1 MKTGNSKRFVE
12 GKDVHRWELAY
23 RDLWLD
29 YRKNELYGPRF
40 EELFE
45 TDKILVRKISDKGHR
60 VAATYDNNGFY
71 TDDGCVIAAL
81 FTSLENNLTEET
93 YFDYDVTKLE
103 YDLKFVLSQL
113 ISSITT
119 FYFKN
124 RFSTESLQGETS
136 HTYPKSVRALPIAK
150 ANSKQQKQ
158 ISIIANKILDI
169 KLKDKKADVSEFEE

>member
-1 MKTGNSKRFVE
+1 MKIYDLTHYICP
-12 GKDVHRWELAY
+12 DMPAY
-23 RDLWLD
+23 SEAE
-29 YRKNELYGPRF
+29 KPIF
-40 EELFE
+40 EEIFTL
-45 TDKILVRKISDKGHR
+45 
-60 VAATYDNNGFY
+60 DNNGFY

-81 FTSLENNLTEET
+81 FTSLANTLTEQT

-103 YDLKFVLSQL
+103 YDMKFVLSQL

-150 ANSKQQKQ
+150 ANPKHQKQ
-158 ISIIANKILDI
+158 ISAIANKILDI
-169 KLKDKKADVSEFEE
+169 KLKDKKADVSELENEIDQIFYDIYGLNEKEIKLIETNINK